1 MSDKNT
7 HETTESTS
15 AETVEHVPPGAIV
28 IGVDGSDRDESC
40 IRYGAGAAS
49 RTGRG
54 LHLLHAQDIAV
65 ELAAANPIA
74 ARGLAFVP
82 DLVLDS
88 KVLSNALE
96 WARREFPDLEI
107 TGSEPWMHPEEALI
121 EASDEAYLIVV
132 GSSRI
137 SGLERILLGRSALAV
152 SLHARCPVVVM
163 PEGGRTDADGPVVL
177 GFDGSEGAHAAAE
190 RAFWIADIRGTSV
203 RIVTS
208 WYAEVVDGHVVTT
221 PGTPAWEQV
230 ETGYRQMVEDGIADI
245 REKYPDID
253 VDIRILRGPAAE
265 VLAKESADASMLV
278 IGSRG
283 RGGFRGMLLG
293 SVSHKVIETAASPVM
308 VIRGKK
314 Q

>member
-1 MSDKNT
+1 MSENA
-7 HETTESTS
+7 TTNQSEFIID
-15 AETVEHVPPGAIV
+15 TVPSGALVVGI
-28 IGVDGSDRDESC
+28 DGSDRDDTC
-40 IRYGAGAAS
+40 IRYAAGAAQ
-49 RTGRG
+49 RNNRPM
-54 LHLLHAQDIAV
+54 HLLHAQDIAV

-88 KVLSNALE
+88 GILSRALE
-96 WARREFPDLEI
+96 RARAEWPDLQI

-137 SGLERILLGRSALAV
+137 RGLERLLLGRSALAV
-152 SLHARCPVVVM
+152 SLHARCPVIIL

-177 GFDGSEGAHAAAE
+177 GFDGSEGAREAAR
-190 RAFWIADIRGTSV
+190 RAFWIADVRGTSV
-203 RIVTS
+203 RTVTS

-230 ETGYRQMVEDGIADI
+230 ESGYRRMVEEGLADI
-245 REKYPDID
+245 RAEYPNVDL
-253 VDIRILRGPAAE
+253 DIRVVRGPAAE
-265 VLAKESADASMLV
+265 MLARESADASLLV

-293 SVSHKVIETAASPVM
+293 SVSHKVLETATSPVM

-314 Q
+314 KK

>member
-1 MSDKNT
+1 MSTDQT
-7 HETTESTS
+7 HDTRPEEQ
-15 AETVEHVPPGAIV
+15 VPSGAIV
-28 IGVDGSDRDESC
+28 IGVDGSDRDQSC
-40 IRYGAGAAS
+40 IHYGAGAAS
-49 RTGRG
+49 RGGRP

-88 KVLSNALE
+88 RVLSDALE
-96 WARREFPDLEI
+96 WARAEYPDLEI

-121 EASDEAYLIVV
+121 EASEDAYLIVV

-152 SLHARCPVVVM
+152 SLHSRCPVVIM
-163 PEGGRTDADGPVVL
+163 PEGGRTDTDGPVVL
-177 GFDGSEGAHAAAE
+177 GFDGSEGSRAAAR
-190 RAFWIADIRGTSV
+190 RAFWIADLRGAPI

-208 WYAEVVDGHVVTT
+208 WYAEVVDGAVVTT

-230 ETGYRQMVEDGIADI
+230 ESGYRRMVEEGIADI
-245 REKYPDID
+245 RDQYPGTE
-253 VDIRILRGPAAE
+253 VDIQIVRGPAAE
-265 VLAKESADASMLV
+265 VLAKQSADASLLV

-293 SVSHKVIETAASPVM
+293 SVSHKVIETATSPVM
-308 VIRGKK
+308 VIRDKK
-314 Q
+314 QTR

>member
-1 MSDKNT
+1 MSDNDDT
-7 HETTESTS
+7 QSPTEREIPS
-15 AETVEHVPPGAIV
+15 GAIV
-28 IGVDGSDRDESC
+28 VGIDGSDRDKSC
-40 IRYGAGAAS
+40 MTYAAGAAT
-49 RTGRG
+49 RAGRP

-82 DLVLDS
+82 DLVLDTT
-88 KVLSNALE
+88 VLADALD
-96 WARREFPDLEI
+96 WARQQWPDLQI
-107 TGSEPWMHPEEALI
+107 SGSEPWMHPEEALI
-121 EASDEAYLIVV
+121 DASDDAELIVV

-137 SGLERILLGRSALAV
+137 SGLERLLLGRSALAV
-152 SLHARCPVVVM
+152 SLHSRCPVVIM
-163 PEGGRTDADGPVVL
+163 PEGGRTDIEGPVVL
-177 GFDGSEGAHAAAE
+177 GFDGSDGARAAAR
-190 RAFWIADIRGTSV
+190 RAFWVADLRDAPV
-203 RIVTS
+203 RTVTS

-230 ETGYRQMVEDGIADI
+230 ESGYRRMVEQGIADL
-245 REKYPDID
+245 REQYPHVE
-253 VDIRILRGPAAE
+253 VDIRIARGPAAE
-265 VLAKESADASMLV
+265 VLVHESADASMLV

-308 VIRGKK
+308 VIREKK

>member
-1 MSDKNT
+1 MSNEQT
-7 HETTESTS
+7 HDTHD
-15 AETVEHVPPGAIV
+15 EHVPAGAIV

-40 IRYGAGAAS
+40 IRYGAGAAT
-49 RTGRG
+49 RTGRP

-88 KVLSNALE
+88 NILRDALA
-96 WARREFPDLEI
+96 WTRKEFPDLAV
-107 TGSEPWMHPEEALI
+107 TGTEPWMHPEEALI
-121 EASDEAYLIVV
+121 EASEDAYLIVV
-132 GSSRI
+132 GSTRI
-137 SGLERILLGRSALAV
+137 SGLERLLLGRSALAV
-152 SLHARCPVVVM
+152 SLHSRCPVVIM
-163 PEGGRTDADGPVVL
+163 PEGGRTDADDPVVL
-177 GFDGSEGAHAAAE
+177 GFDGSAGSMAAAE
-190 RAFWIADIRGTSV
+190 RAFWIADLRGTSV
-203 RIVTS
+203 RVVTS

-230 ETGYRQMVEDGIADI
+230 ETGYRQMVEDGIADL
-245 REKYPDID
+245 RKQYPDLD
-253 VDIRILRGPAAE
+253 VEIRIIRGPAAE
-265 VLAKESADASMLV
+265 MLARQSADASMLV

-293 SVSHKVIETAASPVM
+293 SVSHKVLETATSPVM

-314 Q
+314 K

>member
-1 MSDKNT
+1 MSDNDVV
-7 HETTESTS
+7 TESTS
-15 AETVEHVPPGAIV
+15 EREIPPGAIV
-28 IGVDGSDRDESC
+28 VGIDGSDRDKTC
-40 IRYGAGAAS
+40 ITYAAGAAARS
-49 RTGRG
+49 GHP

-82 DLVLDS
+82 DLILDTTI
-88 KVLSNALE
+88 LADALE
-96 WARREFPDLEI
+96 WARKEWPDLQI

-121 EASDEAYLIVV
+121 DASEDAHLIVV

-152 SLHARCPVVVM
+152 SLHSRCPVVIM
-163 PEGGRTDADGPVVL
+163 PEGGRTDIDGPVVL
-177 GFDGSEGAHAAAE
+177 GFDGSEGSRMAAE
-190 RAFWIADIRGTSV
+190 RAFWMADLRGAPIRT
-203 RIVTS
+203 VTS
-208 WYAEVVDGHVVTT
+208 WYAEVVDGQVVTT

-230 ETGYRQMVEDGIADI
+230 ESGYRRMVEEGIKDL
-245 REKYPDID
+245 RERYPHID
-253 VDIRILRGPAAE
+253 VDIRIVRGPAAE
-265 VLAKESADASMLV
+265 VLVRESEDASMLV

-293 SVSHKVIETAASPVM
+293 SVSHKVIETAKSPVM

-314 Q
+314 K